1 MIIQLKDNA
10 SDQEYEALKEILSNK
25 HFRFTEVKT
34 QLGKYLIALGGK
46 EIDIRSI
53 GNLQAVSDVHA
64 VNDKQQ
70 LVSSKW
76 KTSPTVIQLGSDIQI
91 GDESFSMIAGPCSIE
106 DKEQVEEMREFL
118 DEQQI
123 KIMRGGVFKPRSS
136 PYSFRGVG
144 IEGLKYFSALC
155 HEKSIKVITEVM
167 ETEKIEAM
175 YPYVDIFQVG
185 ARNSQNFNLLD
196 ALGKVDKPV
205 LLKRGVSGTLD
216 ELLYS
221 AEYIFSGGNE
231 RIILCERG
239 IRTFE
244 KSYRNTLDLNAIP
257 LLKEKTHLPVIVDPS
272 HGTGK
277 KELIEPMTLAGL
289 MSGADGVMIEIHKN
303 PEKAV
308 SDGAQSLNFKQM
320 ETLNQKVKMTSEF
333 LNETLIRNF

>member
-1 MIIQLKDNA
+1 MIIQLKENA
-10 SDQEYEALKEILSNK
+10 SNQEHEALKEMLNSK
-25 HFRFTEVKT
+25 KFRFTEVNT
-34 QLGKYLIALGGK
+34 QLGKYLIALNGN

-53 GNLQAVSDVHA
+53 GNLPVVTDVHA

-76 KTSPTVIQLGSDIQI
+76 KTSPTVIQLGNNVQI
-91 GDESFSMIAGPCSIE
+91 GDESFSVVAGPCSIE
-106 DKEQVEEMREFL
+106 GKEQVEEMRKFL
-118 DEQQI
+118 SEQQI
-123 KIMRGGVFKPRSS
+123 DIMRGGVFKPRSS
-136 PYSFRGVG
+136 PYAFRGAG

-155 HEKSIKVITEVM
+155 HEKNIKVITEVM
-167 ETEKIEAM
+167 EAEKIEAM

-205 LLKRGVSGTLD
+205 LLKRGLSGTLD

-244 KSYRNTLDLNAIP
+244 KSYRNTLDLNAVP
-257 LLKEKTHLPVIVDPS
+257 MLKEKTHLPVVVDPS
-272 HGTGK
+272 HGTGN
-277 KELIEPMTLAGL
+277 KEMIEPMTLASI

-303 PEKAV
+303 PKQAY
-308 SDGAQSLNFKQM
+308 SDGDQSLNFKQM
-320 ETLNQKVKMTSEF
+320 ETLNQKIKMTSEF
-333 LNETLIRNF
+333 LKELKSKF

>member
-1 MIIQLKDNA
+1 MIIQLKENA
-10 SDQEYEALKEILSNK
+10 SGKESDSLKEMLESK
-25 HFRFTEVKT
+25 SFRFKTVKT
-34 QLGKYLIALGGK
+34 QLGKYLIALGNN

-53 GNLQAVSDVHA
+53 GNLPAVRDVHA

-76 KTSPTVIQLGSDIQI
+76 KTSPTVIQLGNDIKI
-91 GDESFSMIAGPCSIE
+91 GDESFRVIAGPCSIE
-106 DKEQVEEMREFL
+106 DKEQVNGMREFL
-118 DEQQI
+118 SEQHIQ
-123 KIMRGGVFKPRSS
+123 IMRGGVFKPRSS

-155 HEKSIKVITEVM
+155 HENNIKVITEVM
-167 ETEKIEAM
+167 EAEKIEAM

-185 ARNSQNFNLLD
+185 ARNSQNYNLLD

-205 LLKRGVSGTLD
+205 LLKRGLSGTID

-231 RIILCERG
+231 RIVLCERG

-244 KSYRNTLDLNAIP
+244 KSYRNTLDLNAVP
-257 LLKEKTHLPVIVDPS
+257 MLKEKTHLPVIVDPS

-277 KELIEPMTLAGL
+277 KEMVEPMTLASV
-289 MSGADGVMIEIHKN
+289 MSGADGVMLEIHKN
-303 PEKAV
+303 PEEAV
-308 SDGAQSLNFKQM
+308 SDGSQSLNFKEM
-320 ETLNQKVKMTSEF
+320 EVLNQKIQMTSEF
-333 LNETLIRNF
+333 LKDLNCKF

>member
-1 MIIQLKDNA
+1 MIIQLKENA
-10 SDQEYEALKEILSNK
+10 SYKECDSLKEMLDSK
-25 HFRFTEVKT
+25 SFRFTEVKT
-34 QLGKYLIALGGK
+34 QLGKYLIALGGN

-53 GNLQAVSDVHA
+53 GNLRAVRDVHA

-76 KTSPTVIQLGSDIQI
+76 KTSPTVIQLGNNVQI
-91 GDESFSMIAGPCSIE
+91 GDESFSVVAGPCSIE
-106 DKEQVEEMREFL
+106 GKEQVEEMRNFL
-118 DEQQI
+118 SDQQI
-123 KIMRGGVFKPRSS
+123 DIMRGGVFKPRSS
-136 PYSFRGVG
+136 PYAFRGVG

-155 HEKSIKVITEVM
+155 HEKNIKVITEVM
-167 ETEKIEAM
+167 EAEKIEAM

-205 LLKRGVSGTLD
+205 LLKRGLSGTLE

-231 RIILCERG
+231 RIILSERG

-257 LLKEKTHLPVIVDPS
+257 MLKEKTHLPVIVDPS
-272 HGTGK
+272 HGTGI
-277 KELIEPMTLAGL
+277 KELVEPMTLASV

-303 PEKAV
+303 PKQAY

-320 ETLNQKVKMTSEF
+320 ETLNQKIKMTSEF
-333 LNETLIRNF
+333 LKELKSKF